1 MDLHGVFK
9 MISAAIDIGTNTIL
23 MTVKNNET
31 AEIIGDF
38 QEIARLG
45 ENLTLTG
52 IIGDT
57 AKERAV
63 KILSGYRE
71 KADLLKVDH
80 FSVIATSAMRDA
92 KNQKEIVA
100 FVKSETGFEIEVI
113 SGDREATLTYLG
125 GLDGLKIQSE
135 KSALIDIGGGSTE
148 YILGNGKDIFQKLSL
163 NIGTVRLSERFNL
176 FTENP
181 SEYQISKFTDFV
193 KSELPKIPFSGSSE
207 ISWVGVAGTATSL
220 SAVILKLTK
229 YQANLVHGSKL
240 KYSELNQLTEEF
252 ANLSPT
258 EIVKKYP
265 ILNKRQD
272 LILGGCLILKCSFE
286 HFGIEEMTVS
296 DRGLRYGVL
305 NTFH

>member
-1 MDLHGVFK
+1 

-23 MTVKNNET
+23 LTVKNIET
-31 AEIIGDF
+31 GEIIGDF

-52 IIGDT
+52 IIGNP

-63 KILSGYRE
+63 KILLNYKE

-92 KNQKEIVA
+92 KNQREIID

-125 GLDGLKIQSE
+125 GLDSLEIQSQ

-181 SEYQISKFTDFV
+181 SEYQISKFNDFV
-193 KSELPKIPFSGSSE
+193 KSELTKIPFSGSDE
-207 ISWVGVAGTATSL
+207 ITWVGVAGTATSL
-220 SAVILKLTK
+220 SAVLLNLEK
-229 YQANLVHGSKL
+229 YQANIVHGSKL
-240 KYSELNQLTEEF
+240 KFSELNRLTEEF
-252 ANLSPT
+252 SDLSPT
-258 EIVKKYP
+258 EIVNKYP

-272 LILGGCLILKCSFE
+272 LILAGCLILKCSFE
-286 HFGIEEMTVS
+286 HFEIEEMTVS

-305 NTFH
+305 NLAIH